1 MNDIANIQIIIPLL
15 SKAKTSP
22 KTFGFSFHKSSASA
36 LAFFTHFSQCVCVLQ
51 LQILLSLLFSTSPLA
66 GEINKECDLLL
77 CLHEREETKANTFLS
92 IFQEPSSNLSAYKK
106 SGDKKARPQ
115 RPRLKKGHFS
125 KPSRTFTT
133 NCFWRFFGAE
143 FCVPF
148 MSTYGYDP
156 LSLGTFYYE
165 WSHTFYHHDHEW
177 PEQTSVF
184 FLSF

>member
-1 MNDIANIQIIIPLL
+1 MCTSAPDTTIP
-15 SKAKTSP
+15 
-22 KTFGFSFHKSSASA
+22 
-36 LAFFTHFSQCVCVLQ
+36 AFFHFS
-51 LQILLSLLFSTSPLA
+51 S

-115 RPRLKKGHFS
+115 RPRLKKGHFL

-133 NCFWRFFGAE
+133 NCFWRVFGAE

-165 WSHTFYHHDHEW
+165 RSHTFYHHDHEW

-184 FLSF
+184 FFLSRIIGYILVSFDISLCGLLSSLKLHKGFHGAWEVIKRGQKTSS